1 MPVSGLIQSPKSTG
15 VSPCQNSPL
24 ITQHCLQNFQSP
36 EKLPD
41 IYYFNVMRYKNELWI
56 PIYFGETLQNIWS
69 HQLRY
74 KSHALCC
81 CFQNKILSM
90 HLLAPSRPNSVFA
103 VLTHWV
109 IVEMS
114 VQFFLREAAC
124 QCTSIIF
131 NFALISKELLS
142 FFPLVLFLALFL
154 FNPKSDCA
162 NLNHKSKICSSN
174 PCFCLQNMFWK
185 VKCREMGLYLD
196 FNQHG
201 QCDYRVEVLS
211 FFQFSCSP
219 LFPILHQFPVLTCL
233 SLDISPSLQTR
244 INLPTLILYISQ

>member
-1 MPVSGLIQSPKSTG
+1 MLPASGLIQSPKSTG
-15 VSPCQNSPL
+15 VSPCQNPPL
-24 ITQHCLQNFQSP
+24 ITQHCLQNFQSL

-41 IYYFNVMRYKNELWI
+41 IYYFNVRRYKNELWI

-114 VQFFLREAAC
+114 VQLFLRGAAC
-124 QCTSIIF
+124 QCTPITF
-131 NFALISKELLS
+131 NCALISKALLF
-142 FFPLVLFLALFL
+142 FFPLVLFFVLFL
-154 FNPKSDCA
+154 YNPKSNGA
-162 NLNHKSKICSSN
+162 NLNHRSKICSSN
-174 PCFCLQNMFWK
+174 PCFCLQDMFWK
-185 VKCREMGLYLD
+185 VKHKETGV
-196 FNQHG
+196 FIPG
-201 QCDYRVEVLS
+201 
-211 FFQFSCSP
+211 FQP
-219 LFPILHQFPVLTCL
+219 ARTVWL
-233 SLDISPSLQTR
+233 
-244 INLPTLILYISQ
+244 